1 MERRKKQDKKGDMS
15 ERTCMELSKKSSL
28 LKRWKRLRR
37 EMDVW
42 KNQGRKEERKK
53 DRETNK
59 RKEERDGKK
68 IGFISSV

>member
-42 KNQGRKEERKK
+42 KNQGRKEERKTERPTK
-53 DRETNK
+53 EKKREM
-59 RKEERDGKK
+59 EK
-68 IGFISSV
+68 IGFIFSV